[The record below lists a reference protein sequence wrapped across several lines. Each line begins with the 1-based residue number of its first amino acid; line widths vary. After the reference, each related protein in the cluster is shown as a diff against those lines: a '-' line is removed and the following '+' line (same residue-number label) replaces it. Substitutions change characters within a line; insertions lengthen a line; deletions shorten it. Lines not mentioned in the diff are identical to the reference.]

1 MHNLVFEQYTKT
13 LAHQKYTPLKA
24 AEERELMFQVASGS
38 AEAFE
43 RVVNSHLRFVIY
55 FLRNFTIPNNVD
67 VMDVIQEANV
77 GLIQGIRRYDVS
89 KYKVRVF
96 SYCFYHIRFA
106 IGQYLKEIAE
116 IRENVINS
124 AFEGDFQ
131 DVEDLNN
138 DTSFIRN
145 TSEDIVKLYLSD
157 ISEKERII
165 ISLLFGLDPPYE
177 ARTLRDV
184 ATIMHTTSEC
194 VRLQKEK
201 ILDKIKIHKDDF

>member
-13 LAHQKYTPLKA
+13 LAHPKYIPLKA

-131 DVEDLNN
+131 DIEDLNN